1 MAGKERV
8 VSASLKTKPGPGGPG
23 AALQRQGR
31 HAPQDGRAGIGEGL
45 SAWSDSEDQPQRLRR
60 RRRPREDCE
69 TRPPC
74 DRPEHTRF
82 RAHVVAAAGAGVT
95 V

>member
-45 SAWSDSEDQPQRLRR
+45 SAWSDSEDQRR
-60 RRRPREDCE
+60 SVC
-69 TRPPC
+69 
-74 DRPEHTRF
+74 
-82 RAHVVAAAGAGVT
+82 AGAGVRART
-95 V
+95 ARLGRHAVGRSTPAFEPMW